1 LSALLA
7 EATSDPTE
15 RNMYLQAAT
24 DSANFTKAHLL
35 NSLNQV
41 QDEISVR
48 ANDSCASNSLA
59 KSFDAGLAIEGLSI
73 LYSITGETATQ

>member
-1 LSALLA
+1 
-7 EATSDPTE
+7 
-15 RNMYLQAAT
+15 MYLQAAT

-48 ANDSCASNSLA
+48 ANDSCSSNSLA

-73 LYSITGETATQ
+73 LYSITGETATQTLSVPSGCAHIVRAN